1 MPGSRGRL
9 QSSIIPWTGYAG
21 IIFSESRPSPGG
33 KPHIPSRSHGDPFG
47 PAALSFR
54 SGPLGKSRQETTG
67 LFPGGTAAS
76 SLHSRSLRRPW
87 LRSHCA
93 GFAPSASMPP
103 DRNRPFREYPAAPPF
118 ILHQE
123 QPGAFPEKFPAE
135 VYGNFSPRSPRKGR
149 RGRVLFLNGPADGLR
164 RSWQWARGRDGF
176 V

>member
-67 LFPGGTAAS
+67 LFPGGTAACS
-76 SLHSRSLRRPW
+76 RHSRSLRRPW
-87 LRSHCA
+87 LRSL
-93 GFAPSASMPP
+93 PVSALQ
-103 DRNRPFREYPAAPPF
+103 RPCLRTETGRFGNIPLSHP
-118 ILHQE
+118 LHRMKNTW
-123 QPGAFPEKFPAE
+123 GSLEKFPLDGC
-135 VYGNFSPRSPRKGR
+135 GNSSRRSPRQGR
-149 RGRVLFLNGPADGLR
+149 RGRGIVFK
-164 RSWQWARGRDGF
+164 RSC
-176 V
+176 